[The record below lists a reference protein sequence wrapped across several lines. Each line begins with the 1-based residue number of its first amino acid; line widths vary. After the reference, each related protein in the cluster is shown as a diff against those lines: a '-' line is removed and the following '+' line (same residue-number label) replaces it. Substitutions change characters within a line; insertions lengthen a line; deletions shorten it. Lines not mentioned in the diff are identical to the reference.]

1 MTMANISRLRKDI
14 EALKSISE
22 PCNGGVTRIGFTSK
36 YREGVEYV
44 KCQMREAG
52 LDVVEDDIGN
62 IYGRLLGKNPQ
73 LPAILS
79 GSHLD
84 TVRNAG
90 AFDGIAGVVAALEV
104 ARMLRENEVQLDHT
118 FEVVGFI
125 EEEGTQFGI
134 VLLGSRF
141 ISGEFTEEDY
151 DRIGNEDGKTL
162 RNMLQ
167 AYSSNNKVIPAR
179 RHPGE
184 IKAFIELHDE
194 QGPLLENTHSDIGIV
209 DNIVAI
215 GQMVVNIHGF
225 AGHAGTVPMMMRQD
239 AGVAGNILAT
249 RLTQYVIERYPET
262 ATLTIGKFHLEPG
275 SANCIP
281 CECRFTLDIRS
292 GKTAIV
298 QEIMRYAQNES
309 IEVARNYSVVIE
321 TEETSFKHP
330 VEMDNALKDII
341 KSACEECNLNWR
353 PMNSGAGQDAMIMA
367 GISRAAMLFVPC
379 VQGVTHHPA
388 ECVLWE
394 DMGKGTNVLYR
405 TILKIDRL

>member
-1 MTMANISRLRKDI
+1 MTMANITRLRKNI
-14 EALKSISE
+14 ETLKAISE
-22 PCNGGVTRIGFTSK
+22 PCNGGVTRIGFTPK
-36 YREGVEYV
+36 YREGVEYI

-62 IYGRLLGKNPQ
+62 IYGRLAGKNPQ

-90 AFDGIAGVVAALEV
+90 AFDGIAGVIAALEV
-104 ARMLRENEVQLDHT
+104 ARMLRENNIQLDHT
-118 FEVVGFI
+118 LEVVGFI

-141 ISGEFTEEDY
+141 ITGEFTEEDY
-151 DRIGNEDGKTL
+151 DRISNESGETL
-162 RNMLQ
+162 RDRLQ
-167 AYSSNNKVIPAR
+167 AYSSDNKVIPAR
-179 RHPGE
+179 RQPGT

-215 GQMVVNIHGF
+215 GQMVVNVHGF
-225 AGHAGTVPMMMRQD
+225 AGHAGTVPMTMRQD
-239 AGVAGNILAT
+239 AGVAGNLLAT
-249 RLTQYVIERYPET
+249 RLTQYVIDRYPET

-292 GKTAIV
+292 GKAAIV
-298 QEIMRYAQNES
+298 QEIISYVQSES
-309 IEVARNYSVVIE
+309 IEVARHCSVAIE
-321 TEETSFKHP
+321 TEETSFKEP
-330 VEMDNALKDII
+330 VEMDGTLKGII
-341 KSACEECNLNWR
+341 KSACEECNLTWQ
-353 PMNSGAGQDAMIMA
+353 PMSSGAGHDAMIMA

-379 VQGVTHHPA
+379 VQGITHHPA
-388 ECVLWE
+388 ECIPWE
-394 DMGKGTNVLYR
+394 DMGKGTDVLYN